1 MAEAKKV
8 ATKKPVA
15 KAAAKPASE
24 KPAAKKPAI
33 KKAPAKK
40 VAEVKEETVA
50 TAAPVAKAAVKKVA
64 KVGNKKAAI
73 INRAKEQYETEIKKA
88 LMEKFHYT
96 SIMEV
101 PALEKIVINIGVG
114 DATTDS
120 KRLEEAVSELGLITG
135 QHPVTTKSKKSI
147 ASFKLREGQ
156 EIGCKVTL
164 HGSKMYEFFDKLVSI
179 ALPRVRDFR
188 GVSANSFDGRG
199 NYTLGIKEQ
208 LIFPEIDYD
217 KVGKIRGMDIVIVT
231 TANTDK
237 EAFELLTLMGMP
249 FHR

>member
-24 KPAAKKPAI
+24 KPAAKKPAV

-135 QHPVTTKSKKSI
+135 QHPITTKSKKSI

-188 GVSANSFDGRG
+188 GISANSFDGRG